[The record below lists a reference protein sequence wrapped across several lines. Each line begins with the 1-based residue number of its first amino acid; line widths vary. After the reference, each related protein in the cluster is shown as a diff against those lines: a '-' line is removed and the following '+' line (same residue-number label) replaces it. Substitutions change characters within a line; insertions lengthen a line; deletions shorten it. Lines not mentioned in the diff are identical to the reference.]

1 LITVS
6 GVRYKWDHGGSGD
19 DGGDSVSG
27 GRTSMMTRKI
37 RAEANCPHCSK
48 RMNLVFSNN
57 HHLIHASA
65 ANNVAG
71 DESESTSEYGVLG
84 TMSTHSDRTWTYNR
98 FTVDDYHDKYFE
110 IKVDEFLDFAYSIVA
125 NVDTRNINGEV
136 ELCIKCPCVK
146 CKVRPYRTRDE
157 VKYHL
162 LQKGFMHGYTT
173 WWEHGETDDTFE
185 HVGQSSNANAMKD
198 DDVDA
203 ATHMELDDV
212 DSEGEEPL
220 YAGCQNW
227 TKLQAATRV
236 LSWK

>member
-1 LITVS
+1 
-6 GVRYKWDHGGSGD
+6 
-19 DGGDSVSG
+19 
-27 GRTSMMTRKI
+27 
-37 RAEANCPHCSK
+37 
-48 RMNLVFSNN
+48 
-57 HHLIHASA
+57 
-65 ANNVAG
+65 
-71 DESESTSEYGVLG
+71 
-84 TMSTHSDRTWTYNR
+84 MSTHSDRTWTYNR

-236 LSWK
+236 ISWKSDLNIPMEALNVIVRDVKSMLPKDSKLVDNFYKAKKCSKEISLPI